1 MEQQEFFDS
10 LENYTEISQ
19 MLKTHSYED
28 ILKTAAAIVQL
39 KPEELEQ
46 YPMGGFE
53 RKDKRSLPICPAG
66 SSKKHPAVRLAVFPA
81 VR

>member
-28 ILKTAAAIVQL
+28 ILKTAAAID
-39 KPEELEQ
+39 
-46 YPMGGFE
+46 
-53 RKDKRSLPICPAG
+53 RKS
-66 SSKKHPAVRLAVFPA
+66 VV
-81 VR
+81 